1 MFIPVSFFVAI
12 ALALL
17 SYSVGQGGPI
27 AGLVFFAI
35 LGIGIL
41 AKLSQPLVEMA
52 KPHLPERLQR

>member
-12 ALALL
+12 AFALL

-41 AKLSQPLVEMA
+41 AKLSQPLVEMV